1 MISLPYSGLRTQ
13 DEIHAVVGIFFTSMP
28 LQFDCRWNEHSD
40 WSWIPQRWK
49 TVGEY
54 VSVLLGCWNM
64 KYANITTS
72 NTFPPK
78 VKINLDVFGTLML
91 NLVGG
96 HVDYADVII
105 EDQSGAT

>member
-1 MISLPYSGLRTQ
+1 
-13 DEIHAVVGIFFTSMP
+13 
-28 LQFDCRWNEHSD
+28 
-40 WSWIPQRWK
+40 
-49 TVGEY
+49 
-54 VSVLLGCWNM
+54 M